1 MSGHTIPRRTKTR
14 RGQALSKRNTG
25 LDRLRRRKR
34 AVFGIETDIK
44 KPRVAVEKKRK
55 VNGRKKALYSVNE
68 HIRCGRKAAKSCRK
82 SIKANRKIAV
92 IDG

>member
-1 MSGHTIPRRTKTR
+1 M
-14 RGQALSKRNTG
+14 TG
-25 LDRLRRRKR
+25 CDGVKDRQTNLTFIKIVMRRRKR